1 MVSKCA
7 RHSCRFSVEGVL
19 LTSVDRGEFDLR
31 TPSVP
36 RPTGRHGRTL
46 WQRRYSRMLTISDTL
61 VVSAAVAVAHFVR
74 FGSTADEGYLP
85 ITAGLV
91 VGWLVALAAFGTR
104 STRVV
109 GAGTE
114 EYRLVLSA
122 SLRLFGLVAI
132 GVLLLQAD
140 LSRGYLAIALPV
152 GILGLLVTR
161 RWWRKWLLHERKEGR
176 SMSSVLVVGSA
187 AAATGLVSALERDRT
202 SGYRVVGICAPDA
215 ATAPDF
221 VTVRDRAV
229 PVLGDEHSV
238 LDAVRLSGA
247 DTVAVTATEH
257 LGPVGLR
264 KLLWALEPHDVDL
277 VVAPGVVDVSGSR
290 MVLRPA
296 ADLSLI
302 TVEKPQY
309 DGAAKFTKRAFD
321 IAFAGLALL
330 VCSPLFVVIA
340 IAIKCTSKGP
350 VFHRSERMG
359 LDGQP
364 FEMIKF
370 RSMVVDAESH
380 LAALVEQNDSVGG
393 MLFKMRDDPRVTRV
407 GKVIRRSSLDELPQF
422 INVLKQD
429 MSVVGPR
436 PPLRRE
442 TDRYDSQVRR
452 RLLVK
457 PGVTGLWQVSG
468 RSDLS
473 WEESVRLDLSYVEN
487 WSMTQDLLIIARTLG
502 AVSRRSGAY

>member
-1 MVSKCA
+1 M
-7 RHSCRFSVEGVL
+7 
-19 LTSVDRGEFDLR
+19 TSVDPGDLDLR
-31 TPSVP
+31 GPSVP
-36 RPTGRHGRTL
+36 ATRFDHARTV
-46 WQRRYSRMLTISDTL
+46 WQRRYSRRLAASDS
-61 VVSAAVAVAHFVR
+61 VVVASAVLAAHFVR
-74 FGSTADEGYLP
+74 FGTTADTGYVPL
-85 ITAGLV
+85 TAGLI
-91 VGWLVALAAFGTR
+91 VGWLVVLAAYRTR
-104 STRVV
+104 SARVV
-109 GAGTE
+109 GAGPE
-114 EYRLVLSA
+114 EYRLVLAA
-122 SLRLFGLVAI
+122 SLRLFGLLAI
-132 GVLLLQAD
+132 CILLLQVD
-140 LSRGYLAIALPV
+140 VSRGYLAIALPG
-152 GILGLLVTR
+152 GILGLLITR
-161 RWWRKWLLHERKEGR
+161 RWWRQWLIRERSAGR
-176 SMSSVLVVGSA
+176 STSSVVVVGSTSA
-187 AAATGLVSALERDRT
+187 AAGLGSALERDRT

-215 ATAPDF
+215 STSPDF

-296 ADLSLI
+296 ANLPLI
-302 TVEKPQY
+302 NVEKPQY
-309 DGAAKFTKRAFD
+309 DGAAKFTKNAFD
-321 IAFAGLALL
+321 IAFASIALIASAPLL
-330 VCSPLFVVIA
+330 VAIA
-340 IAIKCTSKGP
+340 IAVKCTSRGP
-350 VFHRSERMG
+350 VFYKSERMG
-359 LDGQP
+359 LDGKP
-364 FEMIKF
+364 FGMIKF

-380 LAALVEQNDSVGG
+380 LAALVDQNDSVGG
-393 MLFKMRDDPRVTRV
+393 VLFKMRDDPRVTTV
-407 GKVIRRSSLDELPQF
+407 GKVIRRLSLDELPQF
-422 INVLKQD
+422 LNVLKRD

-442 TDRYDSQVRR
+442 VESYDSQVRR

-487 WSMTQDLLIIARTLG
+487 WSMTQDLLIIARTVG
-502 AVSRRSGAY
+502 AVTRSRGAY